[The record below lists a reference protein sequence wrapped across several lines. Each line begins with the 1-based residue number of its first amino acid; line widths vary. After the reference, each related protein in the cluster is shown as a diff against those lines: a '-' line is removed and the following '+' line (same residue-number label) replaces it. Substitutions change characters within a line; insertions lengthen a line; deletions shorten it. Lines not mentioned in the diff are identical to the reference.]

1 MSTAAVAKLL
11 GVSRRTLMRW
21 VSQLDM
27 QLEKNELGHYQ
38 FTEDDIER
46 LKQIQNQP
54 NMQLHSSPSHSDET
68 GNKVSAAE
76 DSKVEDS
83 KVEDSKVE
91 SLNAR
96 IDELE
101 RKMRG
106 KAEDVVSYQLLQ
118 HRREMEELVKKIS
131 KLEQKIEKL
140 VESDQP
146 QSESKENLLVFDPSP
161 SSKKPKRKGIISS
174 LFSL

>member
-21 VSQLDM
+21 VNQLDM
-27 QLEKNELGHYQ
+27 QLEKNDLGHYQ
-38 FTEDDIER
+38 FTEADIER
-46 LKQIQNQP
+46 LKQIQDQP
-54 NMQLHSSPSHSDET
+54 NMQFHSSPSSSEET
-68 GNKVSAAE
+68 VNKESAPLE
-76 DSKVEDS
+76 DSKVDA
-83 KVEDSKVE
+83 
-91 SLNAR
+91 LNAR

-140 VESDQP
+140 VENDQS